1 MTPHRVRVTHELVNA
16 YDMLGKMHV
25 LKPRRASAEAMTAF
39 HTDEYIHFLNRVT
52 PETVEELTGHGSR
65 FLVGDDNPAF
75 EGVFE
80 FCSIS
85 AGGSIC
91 AAERIASG
99 SADIAINWAGGLHHA
114 KKREASGFCYI
125 NDIVLGIL
133 ELLRTHPRVLYID
146 IDCHHGDGVEE
157 AFYTT
162 DRVMTCSFHKFGEY
176 FPGTGTQ
183 EDKGRG
189 KGKGYSVNVPLK
201 DGITDGAFISVFDPI
216 IAKILEVYRPTAVV
230 LQCGADSLAG
240 DRLGCFNITMEGHAH
255 CVQFLRKYDIPLILL
270 GGGGYT
276 VKNVVR
282 AWAYETACALGIERD
297 IDPNLPWNQYFE
309 WFGPRYRLE
318 VVSNNM
324 EDLNVTDGL
333 LDKVR
338 TTALQQL
345 QELAGAP
352 SVGMHDVP
360 RQSIGDHLGFRN
372 DEMERRDDLDIKLAQ
387 HARYVYDLQESD
399 TPSDTSDEEKSW
411 DSDSDESRPQNPKKR
426 MSILTGQYIET
437 PVYDPAQAH
446 GYEQAVAPHGYPYGY
461 GGYSYGFAEF
471 DMHGAM
477 YGQNAKRRFFQSG
490 ARWDETVEHVV
501 AKRYGASPLPRSTG
515 AVSRMMENG
524 GRHVAD
530 EDMEDEW

>member
-1 MTPHRVRVTHELVNA
+1 
-16 YDMLGKMHV
+16 
-25 LKPRRASAEAMTAF
+25 
-39 HTDEYIHFLNRVT
+39 
-52 PETVEELTGHGSR
+52 
-65 FLVGDDNPAF
+65 
-75 EGVFE
+75 
-80 FCSIS
+80 
-85 AGGSIC
+85 

-99 SADIAINWAGGLHHA
+99 AADIAINWAGGLHHA

-125 NDIVLGIL
+125 NDIVLAIL

-189 KGKGYSVNVPLK
+189 KGKGYSVNIPLK
-201 DGITDGAFISVFDPI
+201 DGITDEAFISVFDPI
-216 IAKILEVYRPTAVV
+216 IARILEVYRPTAVV

-282 AWAYETACALGIERD
+282 AWAYETACALGIEND

-318 VVSNNM
+318 VVGNNM
-324 EDLNVTDGL
+324 EDLNAVDGV
-333 LDKVR
+333 LDRVR

-345 QELAGAP
+345 QQLPGAP

-360 RQSIGDHLGFRN
+360 RQGIGEHLGFRY
-372 DEMERRDDLDIKLAQ
+372 DPAERQDNLDIKLAQ

-399 TPSDTSDEEKSW
+399 TDTSDDEKSW
-411 DSDSDESRPQNPKKR
+411 DSDSDESRVQPKKR
-426 MSILTGQYIET
+426 MSILMGQSVDPT
-437 PVYDPAQAH
+437 PVYDAASAP
-446 GYEQAVAPHGYPYGY
+446 GYDQQTTVPHVYPYGY
-461 GGYSYGFAEF
+461 GGYSYGFAEL

-477 YGQNAKRRFFQSG
+477 YAQTAKRRFFHSG
-490 ARWDETVEHVV
+490 ARWDETVEHVI
-501 AKRYGASPLPRSTG
+501 AKRYGVSPLPRSVG
-515 AVSRMMENG
+515 VVGRMMEKG
-524 GRHVAD
+524 GRQIAD
-530 EDMEDEW
+530 DDMDEDEW